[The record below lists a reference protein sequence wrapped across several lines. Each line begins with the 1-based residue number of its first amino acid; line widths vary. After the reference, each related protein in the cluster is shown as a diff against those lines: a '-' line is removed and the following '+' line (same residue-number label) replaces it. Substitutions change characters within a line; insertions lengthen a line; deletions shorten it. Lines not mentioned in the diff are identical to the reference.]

1 MEFRVLGPLEVETD
15 QGLVALGGTR
25 QRATLA
31 LLLLHANQVVPTRQL
46 LEALWPGGRPPV
58 TARKILQNAVW
69 RLRRALTQGTDGA
82 TAPQLLTRAPGY
94 LLQAPDD
101 QVDLLRFQQ
110 LVARGRTALADER
123 IRDACLVLRE
133 ALGLWRGP
141 ALADLTEQ
149 DTVWPEVTALEKQRL
164 DIMEDR
170 FEAELACGGHQAVL
184 GELEAFVESEPLRER
199 ASQQL
204 MLALYRCGRQA
215 DALGVYGRVRAALV
229 EGLGVEPG
237 HQMQRLQ
244 QSILSQDPSLDLRGA
259 GPAVI
264 GVPQAHGFAEPVPAD
279 QEAAPESPVVSRA
292 AWGPQVPG
300 DSDRTDHEVGP
311 FLSGDPHAEAHQPSS
326 VLMLRFTLGPE
337 FDDLPPEDIDQV
349 LDTCGWLAREEIEK
363 SGGRV
368 GAAIGS
374 VLLGLFEE
382 DEDLPDS
389 AERAVRAGGAV
400 RDCLSIPA
408 GPLAPPVPAIRGL
421 DVHAAV
427 ATGTAVVCRWPGAG
441 AGRSQPWIG
450 GDLVDLCEEMLSQ
463 APPGEMYV
471 CDETRSRTEGVI
483 TYHRVWASSERW
495 QVRTID
501 TTPDV
506 GEYSSALSDRRDA
519 ELELM
524 SGLFRRVMLRSTPHF
539 VTVLGD
545 SGLGKT
551 RLLMEFRRRIADNSP
566 ESVRVLTGTIADV
579 RDALAVP
586 AEMLATY
593 CGIGV
598 KDTDEAALDK
608 LAATLRE
615 LPGADHDDVSL
626 RLLGSLVTR
635 TVRDPRPVLAAWR
648 GFMAKAVRAHP
659 LILVW
664 DDVDRADELL
674 LETVEQLCVD
684 CDDAPLLN
692 VVGAHARL
700 LNRRPS
706 WSGGLPHSMTL
717 RLTPVAGDALD
728 HLLQSLFRPNGTA
741 A

>member
-15 QGLVALGGTR
+15 HGLVALGGTR

-31 LLLLHANQVVPTRQL
+31 LLLLHTNQVVPTSQL
-46 LEALWPGGRPPV
+46 LDALWPGGRPPV

-69 RLRRALTQGTDGA
+69 RLRRALTQGPDGA
-82 TAPQLLTRAPGY
+82 PAPQLLTRAPGY

-101 QVDLLRFQQ
+101 RVDLLRFQQ

-170 FEAELACGGHQAVL
+170 FEAELACGGHQSVL

-244 QSILSQDPSLDLRGA
+244 QSILSQDPGLDLKGA
-259 GPAVI
+259 GTALI
-264 GVPQAHGFAEPVPAD
+264 GVPQADGSAEPVPATREP
-279 QEAAPESPVVSRA
+279 QAPLEANGVDDAD
-292 AWGPQVPG
+292 G
-300 DSDRTDHEVGP
+300 TDDAVEWFP
-311 FLSGDPHAEAHQPSS
+311 SGDPHAQAHQPSS

-374 VLLGLFEE
+374 VLLGLFGE
-382 DEDLPDS
+382 DDDLPDS
-389 AERAVRAGGAV
+389 AERAVRAGCAV

-427 ATGTAVVCRWPGAG
+427 ATGTAVVCHWPGAG
-441 AGRSQPWIG
+441 AGRAQPWIG
-450 GDLVDLCEEMLSQ
+450 GDLVDLCEEMLAQ
-463 APPGEMYV
+463 APPGEVHV
-471 CDETRSRTEGVI
+471 CDETRSRTESGI
-483 TYHRVWASSERW
+483 TYHRVCDSSERW

-501 TTPDV
+501 TTPEA
-506 GEYSSALSDRRDA
+506 GEYSSALADRRDA

-539 VTVLGD
+539 ITVLGD

-551 RLLMEFRRRIADNSP
+551 RLLMEFRRRIADNFP

-593 CGIGV
+593 CGIGP
-598 KDTDEAALDK
+598 KDTDGTALDK

-615 LPGADHDDVSL
+615 LPGADHDDASV

-635 TVRDPRPVLAAWR
+635 TVREPRPVLAAWR
-648 GFMAKAVRAHP
+648 SFMVKVVRTHP

-674 LETVEQLCVD
+674 LETVEQLCAD